1 MTRRFGVLLCLAA
14 GLIGVQAAVA
24 QTAAEPPQVS
34 TASGQVEGVRAGG
47 MLSFKGLP
55 YAAPPVGELRWRA
68 PQPAAAWSGVRQA
81 AAYGTACLQKPGL
94 SVEAGAGDPGPLAE
108 DCLYL
113 NVWTPRAD
121 AAAKLPVMVWI
132 HGGALV
138 FGAGSPAFYDGSS
151 LASRGA
157 VVVTINYRLGPLG
170 FFSHP
175 ALDKERPGGPVN
187 FGTLDQIAALQWVQ
201 RNIAGFGGDPGKVTV
216 FGQSA
221 GAQSVLALYTSPLA
235 RGLFHRGIVQSSYGV
250 PSHTRAKAGKVGIDV
265 ATAVGLDGANATA
278 AQLRAVP
285 AQALAELK
293 GAALSLAPG
302 FIVGDAALPRPI
314 LQAFQKGVQARV
326 PLVIGSNSDEAS
338 VATAFGIDPAAV
350 VKRLGAA
357 RILVKPLYP
366 GVTDDT
372 QLGSE
377 VVRDLVFTAFARRI
391 AVLQSAHA
399 PTWRYHYSQVQHGL
413 RGQKGGVPHGGEITT
428 VFGTGDTCAC
438 LGAPW
443 ADADRAMSK
452 RVGAYWV
459 EFARTGVPAPAGEPP
474 WPQDARQ
481 VSKTLEFG
489 DTTEL
494 RTDFMK
500 RRLNTFISALNFAE
514 KVIPSR

>member
-1 MTRRFGVLLCLAA
+1 MTRGIGVLLWLAA
-14 GLIGVQAAVA
+14 GLLCTQPSEA
-24 QTAAEPPQVS
+24 QTPAAAPQVS
-34 TASGQVEGVRAGG
+34 TASGLVEGVSTAG

-55 YAAPPVGELRWRA
+55 YAAPPVGELRWRE
-68 PQPAAAWSGVRQA
+68 PQPVAAWSGVRKGS
-81 AAYGTACLQKPGL
+81 AYGRACLQKPGL

-121 AAAKLPVMVWI
+121 AAARLPVMVWI

-151 LASRGA
+151 LATRGA

-175 ALDKERPGGPVN
+175 ALDKQRPGGPAN
-187 FGTLDQIAALQWVQ
+187 FGLLDQIAALQWVQ
-201 RNIAGFGGDPGKVTV
+201 RNIAGFGGDPAKVTV

-221 GAQSVLALYTSPLA
+221 GAQSVLALYSSPLA

-250 PSHTRAKAGKVGIDV
+250 PSHTRAKAQKVGVEV
-265 ATAVGLDGANATA
+265 ATAVGLGGATATA

-285 AQALAELK
+285 AQRLAELQ

-302 FIVGDAALPRPI
+302 FIVGDAALPQPI
-314 LQAFQKGVQARV
+314 LQAFQKGQQARV
-326 PLVIGSNSDEAS
+326 PLIIGSNSDEAS

-357 RILVKPLYP
+357 RIFVKPLYP
-366 GVTDDT
+366 GVSDDT

-391 AVLQSAHA
+391 AVLHSAQA
-399 PTWRYHYSQVQHGL
+399 PTWRYHYSQVQHAL
-413 RGQKGGVPHGGEITT
+413 RGQRGGVPHGGEITT

-443 ADADRAMSK
+443 ADPDRAMS
-452 RVGAYWV
+452 RRAGAYWF
-459 EFARTGVPAPAGEPP
+459 EFARTGVPAPSGEPP
-474 WPQDARQ
+474 WPQDARA

-489 DTTEL
+489 ETTEL

-500 RRLNTFISALNFAE
+500 RRLNTFIGVLNVAE
-514 KVIPSR
+514 KVLPSR